1 MQIFFKIV
9 LREVAVEQA
18 YRTEKDSVLCTRF
31 TDANIGYNS
40 ADIGYIDYTR
50 GVQPVARG
58 KVLSGPWDFSEITN
72 IINVIAT

>member
-1 MQIFFKIV
+1 MKLQWSKPTV
-9 LREVAVEQA
+9 LERIMCCAQDLQMLIWA
-18 YRTEKDSVLCTRF
+18 NS
-31 TDANIGYNS
+31 ANIGYI
-40 ADIGYIDYTR
+40 AYTR